1 MLGHYLSF
9 AFRQIRL
16 HPTYALTAIVSM
28 ALGIGAAAAVYSV
41 LFGVLIDPYPYQH
54 ADRIAFVTVHWEN
67 QPQAGQRGFTLHQ
80 IQPLR
85 RLPPIED
92 AIAQRSLTMLET
104 SGNLPVTVN
113 VREATSNELE
123 FLGDPPFLGRIFT
136 RREAPEGTDPPPV
149 AVISYLFWKAHF
161 LGRPDILGQTL
172 ALDRHKYTVI
182 GVMGPRFT
190 WGDGEVYLPMPPPAT
205 EERFQVLVRIR
216 PGITLLSASQ
226 QIDPFIQ
233 QDNRE
238 HPKMFGTAK
247 SRTELQNLNDLL
259 LGKFK
264 GILFLL
270 FAAVAVLLLIGCG
283 NVSILMLARGTA
295 RSQELAM
302 RTAMGAPRFSLLQQ
316 LLTEAL
322 VISLTGGLLGVGLA
336 FLGIQLIKS
345 LMPEYAIP
353 HEVVIAI
360 NLPVLLFSTAISL
373 LCGILFGISPA
384 LQFSRPELAPLLQSG
399 ATRSTTMRKTPTQAI
414 LLGGQIALT
423 VLLLTSA
430 GAAMRH
436 FLQAAEAQLGFHPEH
451 VLSADVPLPRGEYG
465 TWATRSQYLDSILEK
480 IRSTTGVKAAAF
492 VSGFFPVG
500 NWMQSID
507 IPGRPADAGRRAGVS
522 LVSADL
528 FRALQIPLQSGRLF
542 TRAEVL
548 RGTRVAVVSQ
558 LLADRFFGGPAAAIG
573 SRIDPKDLS
582 SEWPNLVR
590 APGSGPLEIIGIV
603 GNLRNDGLHRPAQ
616 PQIYVPFTLIIPTE
630 QGLFVR
636 TEGDPNHLTH
646 AVASSVLTLNG
657 RQTLEQ
663 PMPYSEFLSK
673 FVLSHDRFTS
683 VLFSLFSIVAL
694 GLAAVGL
701 FSVIAYTVEQRTR
714 EIGLRLALGA
724 QTSNIISTL
733 LTSTIRTA
741 VIGLL
746 SGMALTL
753 LLSNTVY
760 QWTDSS
766 TREPLVLFAV
776 CFTLLTAAVVACL
789 LPAHRA
795 ITIEPM
801 QALRTE

>member
-1 MLGHYLSF
+1 MLDHYISF

-41 LFGVLIDPYPYQH
+41 LYGVLLDPYPYRD

-67 QPQAGQRGFTLHQ
+67 QREAGQRGFTLQQ
-80 IQPLR
+80 IQELR

-104 SGNLPVTVN
+104 SGSLPLTVN

-123 FLGDPPFLGRIFT
+123 FLGDPPVRGRMFT
-136 RREAPEGTDPPPV
+136 HRDAPEGKEPPPV

-172 ALDRHKYTVI
+172 ELDQHKYTVI

-190 WGDGEVYLPMPPPAT
+190 WGDGEVYLPLPPHVA
-205 EERFQVLVRIR
+205 EERFQVLVRVR
-216 PGITLLSASQ
+216 PGITLHSASQ
-226 QIDPFIQ
+226 QIDPLIQ

-238 HPKMFGTAK
+238 HPKMFGATK
-247 SRTELQNLNDLL
+247 SRTELQKLNDYL

-264 GILFLL
+264 GVLFLL
-270 FAAVAVLLLIGCG
+270 FSAVAVLLLIGCG

-295 RSQELAM
+295 RNQELAV
-302 RTAMGAPRFSLLQQ
+302 RTAMGAPRFALLKQ
-316 LLTEAL
+316 LLIEAL
-322 VISLTGGLLGVGLA
+322 AISLTGGLLGVGLA

-360 NLPVLLFSTAISL
+360 NIPVLLFSTALSV

-384 LQFSRPELAPLLQSG
+384 LQFSRPELAGLMQSG
-399 ATRSTTMRKTPTQAI
+399 ATRSTTMRKMPAQAM

-423 VLLLTSA
+423 VVLLATSSAATRNFLEAA
-430 GAAMRH
+430 GAK
-436 FLQAAEAQLGFHPEH
+436 LGFNPDH
-451 VLSADVPLPRGEYG
+451 VLSMSVSLPQGEYR
-465 TWATRSQYLDSILEK
+465 TWETRTQYLDSILEK
-480 IRSTTGVKAAAF
+480 VSTTTGVKTAAF

-500 NWMQSID
+500 NWMQVVD
-507 IPGRPADAGRRAGVS
+507 LPGRPADPTRRAGVS
-522 LVSADL
+522 LVSAGL
-528 FRALQIPLQSGRLF
+528 FRALEIPLQSGRLF
-542 TRAEVL
+542 TRTEIL
-548 RGTRVAVVSQ
+548 RGARVAVVSQ
-558 LLADRFFGGPAAAIG
+558 TLARRFYGGTAALG
-573 SRIDPKDLS
+573 SRISPEELS
-582 SEWPNLVR
+582 AEWPTLLR

-603 GNLRNDGLHRPAQ
+603 GDIQNDGLHRPIQ
-616 PQIYVPFTLIIPTE
+616 PQIYVPFTLVLPTD

-636 TEGDPNHLTH
+636 TEGEPSHLTH
-646 AVASSVLTLNG
+646 AISSAVLTLNG
-657 RQTLEQ
+657 RQTLEH
-663 PMPYSEFLSK
+663 PMSYSDFLSK

-683 VLFSLFSIVAL
+683 ILFSLFSIVAL
-694 GLAAVGL
+694 GLATVGL

-724 QTSNIISTL
+724 QRWNILSTL
-733 LTSTIRTA
+733 LASTVRTA
-741 VIGLL
+741 VLGLV
-746 SGMALTL
+746 SGIVLTL
-753 LLSNTVY
+753 LLSSTIY
-760 QWTDSS
+760 RWTDSS
-766 TREPLVLFAV
+766 TREPVVFVAV
-776 CFTLLTAAVVACL
+776 SLTLLIAAVVACL

-801 QALRTE
+801 TALRTE

>member
-9 AFRQIRL
+9 AFRQIRR

-41 LFGVLIDPYPYQH
+41 LFGVLIDPYPYQK
-54 ADRIAFVTVHWEN
+54 ADRIAFVTVHGEN
-67 QPQAGQRGFTLHQ
+67 QPQAGQRGLTLHQ
-80 IQPLR
+80 IQQLR

-123 FLGDPPFLGRIFT
+123 FLGDPPFRGRIFT
-136 RREAPEGTDPPPV
+136 RREAPEGQDPPPV

-172 ALDRHKYTVI
+172 ALDRHQYTVI

-190 WGDGEVYLPMPPPAT
+190 WGDGEVYLPMPPPAA
-205 EERFQVLVRIR
+205 EERFQVLVRLR
-216 PGITLLSASQ
+216 PGITLASASQ
-226 QIDPFIQ
+226 QIEPFIQ

-238 HPKMFGTAK
+238 HPKMFGTTK
-247 SRTELQNLNDLL
+247 SRTELQNLNDFL

-264 GILFLL
+264 GVLFLL

-295 RSQELAM
+295 RSQELAL

-345 LMPEYAIP
+345 LLPEYAIP

-360 NLPVLLFSTAISL
+360 NFPVLLFSTAISV
-373 LCGILFGISPA
+373 LCGLLFGISPA

-399 ATRSTTMRKTPTQAI
+399 ATRSTTMRKMPAQTI

-423 VLLLTSA
+423 VLLLASA
-430 GAAMRH
+430 GSALRH
-436 FLQAAEAQLGFHPEH
+436 FVQAAEARLGFHPEQ

-465 TWATRSQYLDSILEK
+465 TWETRAQYLDSILEK
-480 IRSTTGVKAAAF
+480 IRSTPGVKAAAF

-500 NWMQSID
+500 NWMQAVD

-528 FRALQIPLQSGRLF
+528 FRALEIPLQSGRLF

-548 RGTRVAVVSQ
+548 RGARVAVVSQ
-558 LLADRFFGGPAAAIG
+558 MLADRFFGGTAALG

-582 SEWPNLVR
+582 SEWPNLVP

-603 GNLRNDGLHRPAQ
+603 GNIRNDGLHRPAQ

-630 QGLFVR
+630 QGLLVR

-646 AVASSVLTLNG
+646 ALASTVLTLNG

-663 PMPYSEFLSK
+663 PMPYPAFLSK

-683 VLFSLFSIVAL
+683 ILFSLFSLVAL

-714 EIGLRLALGA
+714 EMGLRLALGA
-724 QTSNIISTL
+724 QRWNILATL
-733 LTSTIRTA
+733 LASTVRTA
-741 VIGLL
+741 ALGLL
-746 SGMALTL
+746 SGIVLTL

-760 QWTDSS
+760 RWTDSS
-766 TREPLVLFAV
+766 TREPLVLFAISL
-776 CFTLLTAAVVACL
+776 TLLVAAVVACL

>member
-1 MLGHYLSF
+1 MLGHYISF

-16 HPTYALTAIVSM
+16 HPTYALTAVLSM

-41 LFGVLIDPYPYQH
+41 LFGVLIDPYPYRD
-54 ADRIAFVTVHWEN
+54 ADRIAFITVHWEN
-67 QPQAGQRGFTLHQ
+67 QAQAGQRGLTLHQ
-80 IQPLR
+80 IQQLR

-92 AIAQRSLTMLET
+92 AIAQRSLAMLET

-136 RREAPEGTDPPPV
+136 GLDAPEGKDPPPV

-161 LGRPDILGQTL
+161 LGRSDILGRTIE
-172 ALDRHKYTVI
+172 LDRHRYTVI

-190 WGDGEVYLPMPPPAT
+190 WGDGEVYLPMPPPAAD
-205 EERFQVLVRIR
+205 ERFQVLVRIR
-216 PGITLLSASQ
+216 PGITLQSASQ
-226 QIDPFIQ
+226 QIEPFIQ

-238 HPKMFGTAK
+238 HPKMFGTTK
-247 SRTELQNLNDLL
+247 SRTEIQSLNDFL

-270 FAAVAVLLLIGCG
+270 FASVAVLLLIGCG

-295 RSQELAM
+295 RTQELAM
-302 RTAMGAPRFSLLQQ
+302 RTAMGAPRSSLLQQ
-316 LLTEAL
+316 LLVEAL
-322 VISLTGGLLGVGLA
+322 AISVTGGLLGVGLA
-336 FLGIQLIKS
+336 FFGIQLIKS

-360 NLPVLLFSTAISL
+360 NFPVLLFSTGVSV
-373 LCGILFGISPA
+373 LCGVVFGISPA
-384 LQFSRPELAPLLQSG
+384 LRFSRPELVSLMQSG
-399 ATRSTTMRKTPTQAI
+399 ATRSTTMRKMPAHAI

-423 VLLLTSA
+423 VLLLASA
-430 GAAMRH
+430 SAAMRN
-436 FLQAAEAQLGFHPEH
+436 FLQAAEARLGFNPEH
-451 VLSADVPLPRGEYG
+451 VLSADVPLPRGEYA
-465 TWATRSQYLDSILEK
+465 TWETRAQYLDSLLEK
-480 IRSTTGVKAAAF
+480 FRGTTGVKAAAF

-500 NWMQSID
+500 NWMQTVD

-528 FRALQIPLQSGRLF
+528 FRALEIPLQSGRLF
-542 TRAEVL
+542 TRTEVL
-548 RGTRVAVVSQ
+548 RGARVAVVSQ
-558 LLADRFFGGPAAAIG
+558 MLANRFFGGTAALG
-573 SRIDPKDLS
+573 SRIDPKELS
-582 SEWPNLVR
+582 GEWPGLVR
-590 APGSGPLEIIGIV
+590 APGSGPVEIVGIV
-603 GNLRNDGLHRPAQ
+603 ADIRNDGLHRPSQ

-636 TEGDPNHLTH
+636 TDGDPNRLTH
-646 AVASSVLTLNG
+646 TIASAVLKLNG

-663 PMPYSEFLSK
+663 PMPYPEFLSK

-683 VLFSLFSIVAL
+683 ILFSLFSVVAL

-724 QTSNIISTL
+724 QRRNILSTL
-733 LTSTIRTA
+733 LASTVRTA
-741 VIGLL
+741 AIGLL
-746 SGMALTL
+746 SGIALTL

-760 QWTDSS
+760 RWTESS
-766 TREPLVLFAV
+766 TREPVVLFAV
-776 CFTLLTAAVVACL
+776 AVTLMIASVVACW

-795 ITIEPM
+795 ISIEPM